1 MELKRR
7 RATEAIE
14 RAGRRSRVSREAA
27 TARLFAERFPERPLP
42 RTADALFGALVVSE
56 PEPTADLDALAVAR
70 TRAVRAALDQAR
82 IHGDRL
88 LAGRARLEPPN
99 AGRDAAPGV
108 ELQMVEPDTAPRP
121 GILERLRRLGATIAR
136 E

>member
-1 MELKRR
+1 MADFLHQTPDVRMALTPVIAGSDAVELKRR

-56 PEPTADLDALAVAR
+56 PEPTADLDALAVPR
-70 TRAVRAALDQAR
+70 GRCGQALDQAR
-82 IHGDRL
+82 SMGIGCW
-88 LAGRARLEPPN
+88 RA
-99 AGRDAAPGV
+99 
-108 ELQMVEPDTAPRP
+108 
-121 GILERLRRLGATIAR
+121 AR
-136 E
+136 A